1 MFNLDIQTVVLS
13 SPRRSL
19 YFRGDSV
26 VFSSVQHF
34 FCYCIHYRKID
45 VSFWSNKYT
54 NLPLDERQT
63 NYPAPS
69 IEGDTVN
76 GAESVDFLW
85 TVRVEEREME
95 EENFTNLVH
104 R

>member
-1 MFNLDIQTVVLS
+1 M
-13 SPRRSL
+13 
-19 YFRGDSV
+19 
-26 VFSSVQHF
+26 
-34 FCYCIHYRKID
+34 
-45 VSFWSNKYT
+45 SFWSNKYT

-85 TVRVEEREME
+85 MVRVEEREME